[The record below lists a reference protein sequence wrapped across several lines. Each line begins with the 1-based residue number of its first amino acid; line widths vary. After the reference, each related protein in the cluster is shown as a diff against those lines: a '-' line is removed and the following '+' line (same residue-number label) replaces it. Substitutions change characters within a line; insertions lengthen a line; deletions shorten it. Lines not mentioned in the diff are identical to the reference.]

1 MTQQEH
7 LEAFDNSDEQEDFA
21 GEHETTAVDHDVVS
35 AKKDGETE
43 SPEGWDGLSE
53 EKAP

>member
-1 MTQQEH
+1 MTQQEN
-7 LEAFDNSDEQEDFA
+7 LEAFDHVDEQEDFA
-21 GEHETTAVDHDVVS
+21 DEHASTAVDHDVI
-35 AKKDGETE
+35 KPGDDGETE